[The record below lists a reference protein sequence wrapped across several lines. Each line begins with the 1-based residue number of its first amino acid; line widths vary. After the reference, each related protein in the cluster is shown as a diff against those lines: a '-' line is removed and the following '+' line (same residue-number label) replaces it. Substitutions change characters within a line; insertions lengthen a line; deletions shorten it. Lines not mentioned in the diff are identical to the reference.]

1 MNIPFRLFK
10 ISRFISSQFFE
21 ILVYFT
27 HKLLQKWHIRDT
39 LFGLYNEIFLL
50 MCSSILWGY
59 FLFIICAAAQNTE
72 RQMYFA
78 TLLNDD
84 ERAIY
89 FFLLQG
95 LLKGGMILLF
105 AFKKRGR
112 DHQPGIEKGKSWFFV
127 LCNFSLSTFLCSP
140 YYCI

>member
-1 MNIPFRLFK
+1 
-10 ISRFISSQFFE
+10 
-21 ILVYFT
+21 
-27 HKLLQKWHIRDT
+27 
-39 LFGLYNEIFLL
+39 
-50 MCSSILWGY
+50 
-59 FLFIICAAAQNTE
+59 
-72 RQMYFA
+72 MYFA

-112 DHQPGIEKGKSWFFV
+112 DHQPGIEKGKS
-127 LCNFSLSTFLCSP
+127 
-140 YYCI
+140 